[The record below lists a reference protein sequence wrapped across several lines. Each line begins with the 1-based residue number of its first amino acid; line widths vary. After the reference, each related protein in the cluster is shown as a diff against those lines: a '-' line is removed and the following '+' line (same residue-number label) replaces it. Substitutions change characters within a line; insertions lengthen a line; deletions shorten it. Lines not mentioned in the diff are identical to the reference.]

1 MKTHRRDPNPDSE
14 PYMRYGHAVVTHDH
28 HIYLWGGRND
38 SQGSCNKM
46 WRFDGRT
53 HSWSLIE
60 TTGDEPSGRDGHSM
74 TVWKD
79 KIVIFAGMLDK
90 YSYIIEKLGILR
102 LFLGYDSDS
111 ECYSNETHFFDI
123 TTSKWTKVI
132 PTQGM
137 PARWRDFHTA
147 AEIDDKL
154 YIFGGRADIFGH
166 LQSNQDYYCNQ

>member
-1 MKTHRRDPNPDSE
+1 MESQNNDNQKSIDIFLLDTRKSRPKWFVLISFQGTIRWKRVKTHRRDANPDSE

-74 TVWKD
+74 TVWRD
-79 KIVIFAGMLDK
+79 KIVIFAGKLDK
-90 YSYIIEKLGILR
+90 FSNGINLMAQWAD
-102 LFLGYDSDS
+102 LEALDNENHAPLSCFL
-111 ECYSNETHFFDI
+111 T
-123 TTSKWTKVI
+123 V
-132 PTQGM
+132 
-137 PARWRDFHTA
+137 
-147 AEIDDKL
+147 
-154 YIFGGRADIFGH
+154 
-166 LQSNQDYYCNQ
+166 